1 MKHNLKILNVLPLT
15 VFFFIILSSGIVLYQ
30 LKSDKR
36 IERSL
41 ASQLIGKNIPETL
54 IPKENFIEKI
64 NNLENL
70 NFEKYH
76 DQIFAVNF
84 FASWCAPCRIE
95 APIIDE
101 LSKILPVIGIAYKDK
116 YQDTKKFL
124 DNFGNPY
131 IETGIDKSGK
141 IAIEW
146 GVYGVPETFLI
157 SKKGEIIYRHAGPL
171 LYSIFKDEV
180 LPFLES
186 SKND

>member
-1 MKHNLKILNVLPLT
+1 MKHKLKILNALPVT

-30 LKSDKR
+30 LKVN
-36 IERSL
+36 ERSERSI
-41 ASQLIGKNIPETL
+41 ASQLIGKKIPEIL
-54 IPKENFIEKI
+54 IPRENFIKKI
-64 NNLENL
+64 SKLQNLD
-70 NFEKYH
+70 FEKYH
-76 DQIFAVNF
+76 NQIFAVNF

-95 APIIDE
+95 APIVDE

-116 YQDTKKFL
+116 YLDTKKFL
-124 DNFGNPY
+124 NDFGNPY

-157 SKKGEIIYRHAGPL
+157 NKKGEIMYRHAGPL

-186 SKND
+186 KKND

>member
-1 MKHNLKILNVLPLT
+1 MKHKFKILNALPLV
-15 VFFFIILSSGIVLYQ
+15 VFFFIVLSSSVVLYQ
-30 LKSDKR
+30 LKVNDKS
-36 IERSL
+36 ERSI
-41 ASQLIGKNIPETL
+41 ASQLIGKNIPKIL
-54 IPKENFIEKI
+54 IPRENYIKRNTNSDNIDFK
-64 NNLENL
+64 
-70 NFEKYH
+70 KYH
-76 DQIFAVNF
+76 NQIFVVNF
-84 FASWCAPCRIE
+84 FASWCAPCKIE

-116 YQDTKKFL
+116 YLDTKKFL

-157 SKKGEIIYRHAGPL
+157 NKKGEIIYRHAGPL

-180 LPFLES
+180 LPFLEI